1 MAQTCVS
8 GFCSLL
14 RYIRLILFVNS
25 PNTVLMFVFM
35 EQLQRLVGVSSGQ
48 PKPVQEKKASEA
60 MKA

>member
-8 GFCSLL
+8 GFRLLL
-14 RYIRLILFVNS
+14 REQGLTLLVNS

-35 EQLQRLVGVSSGQ
+35 EQLQRLVGVSTGQ
-48 PKPVQEKKASEA
+48 PKAVSEKKASEV

>member
-1 MAQTCVS
+1 MTNATDDAAC
-8 GFCSLL
+8 
-14 RYIRLILFVNS
+14 R